1 MSNLFRQ
8 MQAVPVSGAGTD
20 AASSPSPQAAT
31 RKTRT
36 QESEHR
42 IKNHLQL
49 IGSSL
54 AIQARGAVHAEA
66 RELLMQAYGR
76 ISAIA
81 RLHARFQDLSEINE
95 IQISEFLGEVCADLS
110 ICFNATGAPP
120 VQLEL
125 DIQQKAMQAAD
136 ALTLGLIVN
145 ELVTNAVKHGPRGRV
160 QLVRIRLRSD
170 GWKWRLTVHDNGPGV
185 DPASFDVGASLGMRL
200 LHALA
205 AQIGGVLQ
213 IDPVNEGASI
223 SVLFA

>member
-8 MQAVPVSGAGTD
+8 MQAATVAGPAVD
-20 AASSPSPQAAT
+20 AADEPKQRVNRRT
-31 RKTRT
+31 RA

-66 RELLMQAYGR
+66 RELLTQAYGR

-81 RLHARFQDLSEINE
+81 RLHGRFQNMSELNE
-95 IQISEFLGEVCADLS
+95 IQVSEFLGEVCADLS

-120 VQLEL
+120 VELEL
-125 DIQQKAMQAAD
+125 DVQQKAMQAAD

-160 QLVRIRLRSD
+160 QLVRIRLRYENQ
-170 GWKWRLTVHDNGPGV
+170 KWRLTVQDNGPGV
-185 DPASFDVGASLGMRL
+185 DPAAFDVSASLGMRL

-213 IDPVNEGASI
+213 IDPVNQGASI
-223 SVLFA
+223 SVVFG

>member
-8 MQAVPVSGAGTD
+8 IQTVGVASGGGD
-20 AASSPSPQAAT
+20 SAAPAPQAAN
-31 RKTRT
+31 RKTRA

-81 RLHARFQDLSEINE
+81 RLHARFQDLSELNE
-95 IQISEFLGEVCADLS
+95 IQVSEFLGEVCADLS

-160 QLVRIRLRSD
+160 QLVRIRLRRED
-170 GWKWRLTVHDNGPGV
+170 WQWRLTVHDNGPGV
-185 DPASFDVGASLGMRL
+185 DPRSFDVSASLGMRL

-205 AQIGGVLQ
+205 AQIGGALQ

-223 SVLFA
+223 SVLFG

>member
-8 MQAVPVSGAGTD
+8 LQTIAVGVGSGD
-20 AASSPSPQAAT
+20 AAAPAPQTAS
-31 RKTRT
+31 RKTRAL
-36 QESEHR
+36 ESEHR

-66 RELLMQAYGR
+66 RDLLLQAYGR

-81 RLHARFQDLSEINE
+81 RLHGRFQELSDLNE
-95 IQISEFLGEVCADLS
+95 IQVSEFLAEICADLS

-145 ELVTNAVKHGPRGRV
+145 ELVTNSVKHARRGRV
-160 QLVRIRLRSD
+160 QLVRIRFRSEND
-170 GWKWRLTVHDNGPGV
+170 KWRLTVHDNGQGV
-185 DPASFDVGASLGMRL
+185 DPRSFDVNASLGMRL

-205 AQIGGVLQ
+205 AQIGGTLQ
-213 IDPVNEGASI
+213 IDPVNDGASI
-223 SVLFA
+223 SVVIG

>member
-8 MQAVPVSGAGTD
+8 IQTIAVAGGGGD
-20 AASSPSPQAAT
+20 ASAAAPQAAS
-31 RKTRT
+31 RKTRAE
-36 QESEHR
+36 ESEHR

-66 RELLMQAYGR
+66 RELLIQAYGR

-81 RLHARFQDLSEINE
+81 RLHARFQDLSELNE
-95 IQISEFLGEVCADLS
+95 IQVSEFIGEVCADLS

-145 ELVTNAVKHGPRGRV
+145 ELVTNAVKHGSRGRGHH
-160 QLVRIRLRSD
+160 LVRIRLRCENER
-170 GWKWRLTVHDNGPGV
+170 WRLTVHDNGPGV
-185 DPASFDVGASLGMRL
+185 DPASFDAAASLGMRL

-205 AQIGGVLQ
+205 AQIGGALQ
-213 IDPVNEGASI
+213 IDPVNDGASI
-223 SVLFA
+223 SVVFG

>member
-8 MQAVPVSGAGTD
+8 IQTVTVSGAGTD
-20 AASSPSPQAAT
+20 AADSPSPQAT
-31 RKTRT
+31 NRKTRA

-66 RELLMQAYGR
+66 RELLTQAYGR

-81 RLHARFQDLSEINE
+81 RLHARFQDLSDLNE
-95 IQISEFLGEVCADLS
+95 VQVSEFLGEVCADLS

-160 QLVRIRLRSD
+160 QLVRIWFRRED
-170 GWKWRLTVHDNGPGV
+170 CRWRLTVHDNGPGV
-185 DPASFDVGASLGMRL
+185 DPRSFDVSASLGMRL

-205 AQIGGVLQ
+205 AQIGGSLQ

-223 SVLFA
+223 SVVFA

>member
-8 MQAVPVSGAGTD
+8 IQAIAVAGGGGD
-20 AASSPSPQAAT
+20 AAAAAPQAAS
-31 RKTRT
+31 RKTRA

-81 RLHARFQDLSEINE
+81 RLHARFQDLSELNE
-95 IQISEFLGEVCADLS
+95 IQVSEFLAEVCADLS

-145 ELVTNAVKHGPRGRV
+145 ELVTNAVKHGPHGRV
-160 QLVRIRLRSD
+160 QLVRIRLRYENER
-170 GWKWRLTVHDNGPGV
+170 WRLTVHDNGPGV
-185 DPASFDVGASLGMRL
+185 DPASFDVSASLGMRL

-205 AQIGGVLQ
+205 AQIGGALQ
-213 IDPVNEGASI
+213 IDPVNDGASI
-223 SVLFA
+223 SVVFG

>member
-8 MQAVPVSGAGTD
+8 FQPAGVPAAGAP
-20 AASSPSPQAAT
+20 AANVKPPALT
-31 RKTRT
+31 RKTRA

-81 RLHARFQDLSEINE
+81 RLHARFQELSELNE
-95 IQISEFLGEVCADLS
+95 IQVSEFLGEVCADLS

-160 QLVRIRLRSD
+160 QLVRIRFRRENVE
-170 GWKWRLTVHDNGPGV
+170 WRLTVHDNGPGV
-185 DPASFDVGASLGMRL
+185 DPASFNVNASLGMRL

-213 IDPVNEGASI
+213 IDPVNDGASI
-223 SVLFA
+223 SVVFG

>member
-8 MQAVPVSGAGTD
+8 MQTATVTGPGPD
-20 AASSPSPQAAT
+20 AANSPSRAAS

-81 RLHARFQDLSEINE
+81 RLHGRFQDLSDLNE

-160 QLVRIRLRSD
+160 QLVRIRLRGD

-185 DPASFDVGASLGMRL
+185 DPASFDVDASLGMRL

-205 AQIGGVLQ
+205 AQIGGALQ

-223 SVLFA
+223 SVVFG

>member
-1 MSNLFRQ
+1 MSNLFKQ
-8 MQAVPVSGAGTD
+8 IQTVAVPGGSGT
-20 AASSPSPQAAT
+20 AASAPPQAAN
-31 RKTRT
+31 RKTRA

-81 RLHARFQDLSEINE
+81 RLHARFQDLSELNE
-95 IQISEFLGEVCADLS
+95 IQVSEFLGEVCADLS

-145 ELVTNAVKHGPRGRV
+145 ELVINAVKHGPRGGV
-160 QLVRIRLRSD
+160 QLVRIRFRQE
-170 GWKWRLTVHDNGPGV
+170 GRNWRLTVHDNGPGV

-213 IDPVNEGASI
+213 IDPVNHGASI
-223 SVLFA
+223 SVVFG